1 MIAGATSV
9 QEMSLETCS
18 HSDIYIILLAQRHSI
33 LSLKL
38 GLNLVSSFTT
48 L

>member
-9 QEMSLETCS
+9 QEISLETCS
-18 HSDIYIILLAQRHSI
+18 HSDIYIMLLAQRDPI

-38 GLNLVSSFTT
+38 GINLV
-48 L
+48 